1 MPKYHFL
8 STQSLATGV
17 TAVSVHSFRRC
28 TLQPHGD
35 SWLYFPS
42 VTHCSQGHEVLLAMI
57 LIGEGCHCMDGH
69 CPCNSC
75 DFPKAINSRLCF
87 EAGSLWH
94 KVKETELADW
104 WCCVQEK
111 EVNCILNCELLLP
124 DSFISHV
131 LYGTSNPLTRTFCYG
146 CFKVILGYTDIEQI
160 FVVT

>member
-8 STQSLATGV
+8 STRSLATGV

-69 CPCNSC
+69 CLCKSC
-75 DFPKAINSRLCF
+75 DFPKAINSRLHL

-104 WCCVQEK
+104 WCCVHERKSTVSWIVSFCCLTASSAMCFTEPPTPSQEPFAMTALK
-111 EVNCILNCELLLP
+111 
-124 DSFISHV
+124 
-131 LYGTSNPLTRTFCYG
+131 
-146 CFKVILGYTDIEQI
+146 
-160 FVVT
+160 